1 MGGAFTGGASAESC
15 WGQGKTYRLDPCG
28 TYAMVS
34 LDYKTGGT
42 WYGPYYTYQ
51 WNNYLYAADR
61 TVLLDCSNVYTEH
74 QIYTAGNWQQIQSLM
89 VW

>member
-1 MGGAFTGGASAESC
+1 MLSVGCAFTGGASAETC

-51 WNNYLYAADR
+51 WNNYLYAADQSCS
-61 TVLLDCSNVYTEH
+61 TVPTC
-74 QIYTAGNWQQIQSLM
+74 IQSIRFTPRAIGSRSNL
-89 VW
+89 